1 MAKSFGPADGV
12 NVGQIFK
19 TREEIREAWLHM
31 PLQQGISGSAGEGAD
46 SIVLSG
52 GYPDDEF
59 NDDSILYTGSGKRDP
74 RTGALLQDQ
83 ELVGVNKALA
93 KSCDDGL
100 PVRVIQALG
109 IRKKQLPTRGYRY
122 EGVYFIENYSRVR
135 GIDGYKIWQF
145 RLIKQSLA
153 ESAVYD
159 SSTNRR
165 VTTSVQRL
173 VRNTA
178 MSSALKAKYEYKCQI
193 CSLRIETPAGFYSEG
208 AHIRPLGTNHN
219 GADLE
224 SNLLCLCP
232 NHHTMLDYGAI
243 YIDDDLHVF
252 ERDGDNKIGKLHLLS
267 DHLIDKNN
275 IAYQRSIFG

>member
-1 MAKSFGPADGV
+1 
-12 NVGQIFK
+12 
-19 TREEIREAWLHM
+19 
-31 PLQQGISGSAGEGAD
+31 
-46 SIVLSG
+46 
-52 GYPDDEF
+52 
-59 NDDSILYTGSGKRDP
+59 
-74 RTGALLQDQ
+74 
-83 ELVGVNKALA
+83 
-93 KSCDDGL
+93 
-100 PVRVIQALG
+100 
-109 IRKKQLPTRGYRY
+109 
-122 EGVYFIENYSRVR
+122 
-135 GIDGYKIWQF
+135 
-145 RLIKQSLA
+145 
-153 ESAVYD
+153 
-159 SSTNRR
+159 
-165 VTTSVQRL
+165 
-173 VRNTA
+173 